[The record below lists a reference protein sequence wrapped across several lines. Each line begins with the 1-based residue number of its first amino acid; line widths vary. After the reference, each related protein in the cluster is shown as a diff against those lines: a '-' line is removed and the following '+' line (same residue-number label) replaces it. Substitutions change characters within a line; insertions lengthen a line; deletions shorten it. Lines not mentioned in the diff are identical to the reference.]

1 MPTALA
7 FVTWAYALAR
17 TDAGRLGVTTYLVPP
32 LTILTGWLL
41 LGETPVATALV
52 GGAICLVGV
61 ALSRRR
67 PRVAAVEEVG

>member
-41 LGETPVATALV
+41 LGETPVTTALV